1 MARPVRPIRAG
12 RSGGTPKSMRLIR
25 SAAIVLAAAIIV
37 GCVPQQTLPPTCHDP
52 AVTLHATLGDEH
64 LEPSILE
71 ACRGQKVTMSVV
83 IERDGI
89 FHLHGYDAQTSAT
102 EVRTGQTLNLEF
114 EAVRSGQFPIALHTT
129 DGPAEAIIGTFIVY
143 EP

>member
-1 MARPVRPIRAG
+1 
-12 RSGGTPKSMRLIR
+12 MRLPR

-37 GCVPQQTLPPTCHDP
+37 GCVPQQTLPATCNDP
-52 AVTLHATLGDEH
+52 SVTLHATLNDEH
-64 LEPSILE
+64 LEPAILE
-71 ACRGQKVTMSVV
+71 ACRGQKVTMTVV

-89 FHLHGYDAQTSAT
+89 FHLHGYDDQTSAT
-102 EVRTGQTLNLEF
+102 EVRAGQTLNLEL